1 LAQQLKMVAKLISGG
16 LQTQFYLLTLS
27 GFDTHANQVQKND
40 LLTGTHAEL
49 LKTLSDA
56 VWAF

>member
-1 LAQQLKMVAKLISGG
+1 MVAKLISGG